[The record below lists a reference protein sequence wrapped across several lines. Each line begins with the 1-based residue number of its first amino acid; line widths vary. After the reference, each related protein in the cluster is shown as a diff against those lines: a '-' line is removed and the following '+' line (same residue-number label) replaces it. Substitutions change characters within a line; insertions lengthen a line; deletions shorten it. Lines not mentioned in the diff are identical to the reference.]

1 MTRRFRIFYPLL
13 AGATL
18 RDRMIA
24 CLGALVGIALT
35 GVLARLALG
44 HEPQLTL
51 MLAAPLGASAVL
63 LFAVPASPLAQ
74 PWAIVGGN
82 SISALV
88 GIAMAGVIP
97 DPMIA
102 GAFAVAFAIAIM
114 SLCRCLH
121 PPGGAVALTAVIG
134 GPAIAKLGFL
144 YALTPVALDSLL
156 LVAAGW
162 AFHRFSGHSYPHK
175 AKPAPAHPPA
185 PLVLT
190 AADIDAALADLGE
203 PLDIAREDLDA
214 LVESATARA
223 LQRVAAGG

>member
-1 MTRRFRIFYPLL
+1 MSRFRIFHPLL

-24 CLGALVGIALT
+24 CLGALVGVALT

-44 HEPQLTL
+44 QLTL

-74 PWAIVGGN
+74 PWSILGGN
-82 SISALV
+82 TVSALV
-88 GIAMAGVIP
+88 GVTMAMVIP

-102 GAFAVAFAIAIM
+102 GAFAVAFSIAIM
-114 SLCRCLH
+114 SLARCLH
-121 PPGGAVALTAVIG
+121 PPGGAIALTAVIG
-134 GPAIAKLGFL
+134 GKAVTELGFL
-144 YALTPVALDSLL
+144 YALTPVALDCALL
-156 LVAAGW
+156 IAAGW
-162 AFHRFSGHSYPHK
+162 LFHRVSGHSYPHH

-185 PLVLT
+185 PLILT
-190 AADIDAALADLGE
+190 AADIDGALEDLGE

-214 LVESATARA
+214 LIEAATARA
-223 LQRVAAGG
+223 LKRVAA